1 MYSFDQLVFDTRE
14 RDRQDIEK
22 YLTEFFTPEHYDD
35 YLVDSS
41 CNGNE
46 KDAIYEMFHSEGTL
60 LLRALN
66 VLKSEPF
73 CLEANYVNYLL
84 NEEPVTD
91 ACFMDIYK
99 RRDEYDSFT
108 DYGKYCYRKLLD
120 LYAQFMLDIHNIT
133 FAIKIM
139 NCLVEV
145 EGHYSKDNIVKLS
158 YLYALIEDKDDFY
171 DLYIK
176 EDFDDMVSY
185 LLLMVVLLKH
195 GDQLKAREVL
205 SDFVGRFEY
214 GDYIDHIWDID
225 SDTSKE
231 AVELRTAVDMC
242 FEEICSIP
250 YFFTWCYENKEKKI
264 RS

>member
-1 MYSFDQLVFDTRE
+1 
-14 RDRQDIEK
+14 
-22 YLTEFFTPEHYDD
+22 
-35 YLVDSS
+35 
-41 CNGNE
+41 
-46 KDAIYEMFHSEGTL
+46 
-60 LLRALN
+60 
-66 VLKSEPF
+66 
-73 CLEANYVNYLL
+73 
-84 NEEPVTD
+84 
-91 ACFMDIYK
+91 MDIYK

-185 LLLMVVLLKH
+185 LLLMVVLLSTVISLRPGKYCRILLAVSSTETISIIS
-195 GDQLKAREVL
+195 GISTAIPQRRLWNCGQPSICVLKRYVPYRISL
-205 SDFVGRFEY
+205 PGVMRIRRRRSDHEQ
-214 GDYIDHIWDID
+214 
-225 SDTSKE
+225 
-231 AVELRTAVDMC
+231 
-242 FEEICSIP
+242 
-250 YFFTWCYENKEKKI
+250 
-264 RS
+264 